1 VSTPPA
7 VFHCAGGKDR
17 TGLAAALLLT
27 WLGVDRETV
36 LDDYELTARFQ
47 TAARKAE
54 IVEIFRESGMW
65 LEAAKALLGA
75 PRWAMAEALAVL
87 DHEHGGIEAYLRGP
101 SAMTPERLD
110 LLRHELLQSC
120 ARSPH
125 PTSTESGHLD

>member
-1 VSTPPA
+1 
-7 VFHCAGGKDR
+7 
-17 TGLAAALLLT
+17 
-27 WLGVDRETV
+27 
-36 LDDYELTARFQ
+36 
-47 TAARKAE
+47 
-54 IVEIFRESGMW
+54 MW